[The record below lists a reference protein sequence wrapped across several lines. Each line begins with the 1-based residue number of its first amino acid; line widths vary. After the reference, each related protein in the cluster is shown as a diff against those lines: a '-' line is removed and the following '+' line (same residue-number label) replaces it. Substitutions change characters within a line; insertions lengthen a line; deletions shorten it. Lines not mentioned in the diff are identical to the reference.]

1 MKMILLCLH
10 GWGGSKESFTELRKA
25 LEGTDSEILTPDLPG
40 FGTEPEPTTVW
51 GIDEYTEW
59 VEEWLHKTYNLQ
71 PTLRPP
77 VQGLRTPQGLE
88 RRAHGREA
96 TYNLLLLGHSFG
108 GQIAV
113 KLALRGN
120 LPIRHL
126 FLCAPAAIRPC
137 FSLKRTVGY
146 VIAKCGKT
154 LLALPGLHLLQP
166 IFRAVLYRLM
176 GVHDYE
182 RASPLMQ
189 KTMLR
194 VTHQDLTQELHRL
207 SLPVDLFWGLD
218 DRITPLWKGQ
228 RMNKLIPGSSI
239 HAFPNT
245 RHGVHRDRAQE
256 IAAIITARINRK

>member
-126 FLCAPAAIRPC
+126 FLCAPAAIRPY
-137 FSLKRTVGY
+137 FSLKRTAGY
-146 VIAKCGKT
+146 ITAKCGKT
-154 LLALPGLHLLQP
+154 LLALHVLSLLQP
-166 IFRAVLYRLM
+166 LLKTLLYKLM

-189 KTMLR
+189 RIMIR
-194 VTHQDLTQELHRL
+194 VTHQNLEKELKKL
-207 SLPVDLFWGLD
+207 SLPVDLFWGIN
-218 DRITPLWKGQ
+218 DRITPLWKAKCMHS
-228 RMNKLIPGSSI
+228 RIPGS
-239 HAFPNT
+239 HLHTFPNT

-256 IAAIITARINRK
+256 IAAII